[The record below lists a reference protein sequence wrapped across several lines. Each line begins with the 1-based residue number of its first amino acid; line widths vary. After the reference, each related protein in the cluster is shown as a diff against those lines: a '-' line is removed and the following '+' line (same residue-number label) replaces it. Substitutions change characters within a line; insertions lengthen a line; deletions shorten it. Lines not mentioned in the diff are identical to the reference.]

1 MHRSSSSTTTTT
13 SVNGFYNS
21 LTHNLDDLYRSF
33 NFQNFMSVHFLQL
46 VLASLQSFHSEL
58 TLLVH
63 KLHLPVGEKWL
74 DEYMDESARL
84 WEVCHVLKLGISNME
99 NYCSMGTNISS
110 FLENNRLNPQI
121 LHQVLRSVNR
131 CQRERVRLEEENKNL
146 TETRIKPLMMKFDE
160 DMIIESKFN
169 GFNGFRGV
177 LYALKNI
184 TSLLLKIM
192 LNGLVYCSHETR
204 FPSSSYGNT
213 TCYNE
218 NHMVFGSG
226 FMVPATRLN
235 DRMKMIEEG
244 QNGILLYE
252 FQNTRQAMDELKT
265 ELESTRGFEM
275 EFDVSERVE
284 KLKDSFQVFHSGVEN
299 IILQLD
305 DFFDE
310 IVESRKK
317 LLDLCI
323 HAIRI

>member
-1 MHRSSSSTTTTT
+1 
-13 SVNGFYNS
+13 
-21 LTHNLDDLYRSF
+21 
-33 NFQNFMSVHFLQL
+33 MSVHFLQL
-46 VLASLQSFHSEL
+46 VLASLQSLYSQL

-74 DEYMDESARL
+74 DEYMDESERL

-99 NYCSMGTNISS
+99 NYSSMGANFPV
-110 FLENNRLNPQI
+110 FLENHSLNPQI
-121 LHQVLRSVNR
+121 IHQVLRSVNR
-131 CQRERVRLEEENKNL
+131 CQRERVRLEEENKSL

-184 TSLLLKIM
+184 SSLLLKIM
-192 LNGLVYCSHETR
+192 LNGLVYCSHETS
-204 FPSSSYGNT
+204 FSSSSYRNT

-218 NHMVFGSG
+218 SSHMVFGSG
-226 FMVPATRLN
+226 FMVSATRLN
-235 DRMKMIEEG
+235 ERVKMSEEEG

-252 FQNTRQAMDELKT
+252 FRNTGQAMDELKA
-265 ELESTRGFEM
+265 ELESNRGFET
-275 EFDVSERVE
+275 ELDVRERVE
-284 KLKDSFQVFHSGVEN
+284 KLQKGFQVLQSGVEN
-299 IILQLD
+299 IIVQLD

-323 HAIRI
+323 HTIKS

>member
-1 MHRSSSSTTTTT
+1 MMHRSSSSTTITTT
-13 SVNGFYNS
+13 SINGFYNF
-21 LTHNLDDLYRSF
+21 LTYNLDDLYRSF

-46 VLASLQSFHSEL
+46 VLASLQSLYSQL

-74 DEYMDESARL
+74 DEYMDESACL

-99 NYCSMGTNISS
+99 NYCSMGGSIPAL
-110 FLENNRLNPQI
+110 LENHSLNPQI
-121 LHQVLRSVNR
+121 IHQVLRLVNR
-131 CQRERVRLEEENKNL
+131 CQRERVRLEEENKSL
-146 TETRIKPLMMKFDE
+146 LETRIKPLMMKFDE

-184 TSLLLKIM
+184 SSLLLKIM
-192 LNGLVYCSHETR
+192 LNGLVYCSQETS
-204 FPSSSYGNT
+204 FSSSSYRNT

-218 NHMVFGSG
+218 SHVVFGSG
-226 FMVPATRLN
+226 FMISATRLN
-235 DRMKMIEEG
+235 ERTKMSG

-252 FQNTRQAMDELKT
+252 FRNTGQAMDELKA
-265 ELESTRGFEM
+265 ELESNRGFET

-284 KLKDSFQVFHSGVEN
+284 NLQNGFQGLQSGVDN
-299 IILQLD
+299 IIVQLD

-317 LLDLCI
+317 FLDLCI
-323 HAIRI
+323 HTIKN